1 MDNVTI
7 RLRKMMKNPLL
18 ARRQFVIELIHP
30 GKANIA
36 KADLQKELAK
46 SLKVADTQ
54 CIFLFGF
61 KTAFG
66 GGKSTG
72 FGLVYD
78 DKESALKFE
87 PKYRL
92 VRNGIIEKK
101 ETSKKQKT
109 EKKNKDKK
117 TRGTGR
123 RAEQRKQKRAQA

>member
-18 ARRQFVIELIHP
+18 SRKQFVIELIHP
-30 GKANIA
+30 GKASIS

-46 SLKVADTQ
+46 SLKVADPQ

-61 KTAFG
+61 KLAFG

-72 FGLVYD
+72 FGLVYN

-92 VRNGIIEKK
+92 VRNGIIEAK

-109 EKKNKDKK
+109 EKKNRDKK
-117 TRGTGR
+117 VRGTGVR
-123 RAEQRKQKRAQA
+123 TAKRKAKRAAA